1 MANLLADAQNNLRN
15 WGNVYQKVRRND
27 ERLREDTQ
35 EYARGG
41 VNDENGQVNPS
52 GVLVEDEHD
61 RMNSGL
67 DASLLA
73 TLQTFDDHLDF
84 KPVLCPPLIVAGGKL
99 SANSPAYNKWK
110 AENGFETKRGHQT
123 NNTQIVLDT
132 KDLIDI
138 TIRGKRGNWRV
149 IITMKRQSLYKEV
162 GGITDGRSYIEFY
175 EENKVPNDT
184 ITAFKP
190 GWVRNGR
197 AFFKHLE

>member
-1 MANLLADAQNNLRN
+1 MVVTGFDPKTKKNALTKPAEQYGEWLQEQVANLYDKEQ
-15 WGNVYQKVRRND
+15 
-27 ERLREDTQ
+27 
-35 EYARGG
+35 
-41 VNDENGQVNPS
+41 
-52 GVLVEDEHD
+52 
-61 RMNSGL
+61 
-67 DASLLA
+67 
-73 TLQTFDDHLDF
+73 
-84 KPVLCPPLIVAGGKL
+84 VAGGKL